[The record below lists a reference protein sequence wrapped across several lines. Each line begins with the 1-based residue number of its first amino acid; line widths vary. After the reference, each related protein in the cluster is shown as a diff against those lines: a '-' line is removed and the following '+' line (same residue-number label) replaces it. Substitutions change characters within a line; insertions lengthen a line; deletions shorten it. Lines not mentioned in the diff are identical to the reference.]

1 MKSFEKMSIDELG
14 RHIRNAAKDT
24 SKIIITDHAKLR
36 MKQRK
41 VVYQEVVHC
50 MREGRLLNP
59 AEPGKNGNLVCSMN
73 CYGSSRNIQV
83 CVALSDED
91 PNLIVVT
98 VIDKS

>member
-14 RHIRNAAKDT
+14 KHIRRSAQDT

-36 MKQRK
+36 MRQRK
-41 VVYQEVVHC
+41 VVYQEVLHC
-50 MREGRLLNP
+50 MRSGRLLTP
-59 AEPGKNGNLVCSMN
+59 AEPGKDGHLVCSMN

-91 PNLIVVT
+91 PSLIVVT